1 MSTLAAAPVVLA
13 SASAV
18 RATLLEQAGIPVRRD
33 PAGIDEDEVKASF
46 RGEGRDAGS
55 CATALA
61 EAKAA
66 RVSQRHSGAM
76 VIGADQMLV
85 LGPRWFDKPRDLAE
99 ARAQLQA
106 LRGQRHEL
114 VTAVA
119 VALNGAVIWR
129 RVNCPALT
137 MRGFSDAFL
146 DAYLAAIGDDALNVV
161 GAYRLEGLGIQLFD
175 RIDGD
180 YFSILGLPLL
190 PLLDF
195 LRGHGVVQR

>member
-1 MSTLAAAPVVLA
+1 VNGRAAAPVVLA
-13 SASAV
+13 SASAT
-18 RATLLEQAGIPVRRD
+18 RAKVLEQAGIAVRRE

-46 RGEGRDAGS
+46 RAEGLDAAC

-61 EAKAA
+61 EAKAM
-66 RVSQRHSGAM
+66 RVSGRHAGAL

-85 LGPRWFDKPRDLAE
+85 SGSRWFDKPRDLAE

-114 VTAVA
+114 VTAAA
-119 VALNGAVIWR
+119 VALNGAVIWQKVDR
-129 RVNCPALT
+129 PALT
-137 MRGFSDAFL
+137 MRSFSDEFL
-146 DAYLAAIGDDALNVV
+146 DAYLEAIGDDALSVV
-161 GAYRLEGLGIQLFD
+161 GAYRLEGLGIQLFE

-195 LRGHGVVQR
+195 LRAHGVVQR

>member
-1 MSTLAAAPVVLA
+1 MSALAAAPVVLA

-18 RATLLEQAGIPVRRD
+18 RAALLEQAGVSVRRD

-46 RGEGRDAGS
+46 RGEGLDAAS

-66 RVSQRHSGAM
+66 RVSQRHADAL

-85 LGPRWFDKPRDLAE
+85 LGARWFDKPRDLAD

-106 LRGQRHEL
+106 LRDQRHEL
-114 VTAVA
+114 VTAAA
-119 VALNGAVIWR
+119 VARNGAVIWR
-129 RVNCPALT
+129 LVDRPALI

-146 DAYLAAIGDDALNVV
+146 DAYLAAVGDEALGVV
-161 GAYRLEGLGIQLFD
+161 GAYRLEGLGVQLFA
-175 RIDGD
+175 RIEGD

-190 PLLDF
+190 PLLEF
-195 LRGHGVVQR
+195 LRGHGVVGR